1 MDKEPIN
8 RAAEEKRGFYQLE
21 ESPAFQ
27 EDVEKLLNRD
37 PVRAEGSPLERLIL
51 RILNNIKAVYK
62 KAETMAANIGKPGGA
77 AALDESGKVPM
88 EQLHTLDYA
97 PGSPYTADKV
107 ATYCEDG
114 LLNTNGGDIETDG
127 GSIYTGEGGNIHVG
141 GRVVVSGEVR
151 AEKIVANAAGEGIE
165 TNGGDINT
173 SGGNIVAG
181 KVFADGV
188 EASGVIK
195 TTSDIDA
202 NFVYAKKLNAEE
214 SVNAKSISGEKMYT
228 LTAPT
233 EETGVA
239 NKAYVDDK
247 VKTFTVTLGTSWS
260 GSGPYTQTATVSGL
274 LASDNPIVDVVLSSA
289 TATAK
294 AQRDAW
300 ALVDRITTAAN
311 SITAYAYDK
320 KPTTAIPI
328 QIKVM
333 R

>member
-8 RAAEEKRGFYQLE
+8 RAAEEERGFYQLE

-27 EDVEKLLNRD
+27 ENVEKLLNRD

-62 KAETMAANIGKPGGA
+62 KAENMAGNIGKPGGA
-77 AALDESGKVPM
+77 AQLDESGKVPM

-114 LLNTNGGDIETDG
+114 LLNTNGGNIETD
-127 GSIYTGEGGNIHVG
+127 
-141 GRVVVSGEVR
+141 
-151 AEKIVANAAGEGIE
+151 
-165 TNGGDINT
+165 GGDINT

-274 LASDNPIVDVVLSSA
+274 LDSDNPIVDVVLSSA